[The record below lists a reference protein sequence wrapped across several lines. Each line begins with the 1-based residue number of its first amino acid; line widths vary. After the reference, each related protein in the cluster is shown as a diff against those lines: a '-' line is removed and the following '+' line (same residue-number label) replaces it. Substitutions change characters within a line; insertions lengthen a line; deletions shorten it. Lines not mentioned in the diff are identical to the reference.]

1 MKDNTDYSTTQNN
14 GNGDSN
20 NGLEDWME
28 TGEEEEEKRLRE
40 EQALMNGQNG
50 GTYTLPLFYFILF
63 YFVSFVCI
71 YFMFIYTFIY
81 LFIYLFI

>member
-1 MKDNTDYSTTQNN
+1 VKDSTDYSSTQNN

-28 TGEEEEEKRLRE
+28 TGEEEDEKRLRE

-50 GTYTLPLFYFILF
+50 GTYTHPFIM
-63 YFVSFVCI
+63 V
-71 YFMFIYTFIY
+71 
-81 LFIYLFI
+81 